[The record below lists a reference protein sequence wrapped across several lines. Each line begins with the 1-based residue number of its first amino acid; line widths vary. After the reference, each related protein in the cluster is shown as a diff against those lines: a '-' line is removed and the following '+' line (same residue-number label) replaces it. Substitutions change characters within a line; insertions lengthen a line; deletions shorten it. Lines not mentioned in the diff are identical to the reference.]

1 MIGIEDT
8 AALFARALDCAE
20 DPDIQL
26 LPDPD
31 PTDGS
36 KITLHTWSRCPSG
49 GDRERAFYSHYR
61 VALYEMRNAGH
72 VWPGGEHV
80 LPRLTGPMNRDF
92 DASNVIWLF
101 FDNVW
106 R

>member
-1 MIGIEDT
+1 M
-8 AALFARALDCAE
+8 
-20 DPDIQL
+20 
-26 LPDPD
+26 
-31 PTDGS
+31 
-36 KITLHTWSRCPSG
+36 W
-49 GDRERAFYSHYR
+49 
-61 VALYEMRNAGH
+61 NAGH